1 MIIKTDKYVHG
12 YSHREEQRL
21 HDQAGT
27 LTELLHHDTGY
38 PAGSRVLEAGCG
50 VGAQTAAL
58 AESSPE
64 TRIISVDI
72 SGKSIRAA
80 EKRAG
85 ELGLTNVKFMQ
96 ADIFNLPF
104 DDASFDHLFLCFVLE
119 HLPEPVRALQVLKGK
134 LKPGGT
140 ITAIEGD
147 HGSTFFHPA
156 SDAAW
161 KTIQCLVDIQKAHG
175 GDALIGRRLYPLLE
189 EAGFH
194 DVLVSPRMVYVD
206 DSRPELVQGFTRDTF
221 VAMVKGVERDAIA
234 LEMITSEDWD
244 RGMRELE
251 APAEGRGTF
260 CYSFFKARAHR

>member
-1 MIIKTDKYVHG
+1 VVAKTDKYVHG
-12 YSHREEQRL
+12 YSPREEQRL

-27 LTELLHHDTGY
+27 LTKLLHHGTGY
-38 PAGSRVLEAGCG
+38 PAGSWVLEAGCG

-58 AESSPE
+58 SESSPGA
-64 TRIISVDI
+64 RITSVDI
-72 SGKSIRAA
+72 SEESVRAA

-96 ADIFNLPF
+96 ADIYNLPF
-104 DDASFDHLFLCFVLE
+104 DDFSFDHIFLCFVLE
-119 HLPEPVRALQVLKGK
+119 HLPDPVHALQVLKGK

-156 SDAAW
+156 SGAAW
-161 KTIQCLVDIQKAHG
+161 KTIQCLVDIQKKHG

-189 EAGFH
+189 EAGFLN
-194 DVLVSPRMVYVD
+194 VSVSPRMVYVD

-221 VAMVKGVERDAIA
+221 VAMVKGIERDAIE
-234 LEMITSEDWD
+234 LEMITPEDWD
-244 RGMRELE
+244 RGMSDLE
-251 APAEGRGTF
+251 ATAEGKGTF
-260 CYSFFKARAHR
+260 CYTFFKARAYR

>member
-1 MIIKTDKYVHG
+1 MAKKDKYVHG
-12 YSHREEQRL
+12 YSPKEEQRL
-21 HDQAGT
+21 HDQAET

-38 PAGSRVLEAGCG
+38 PAGSCVLEAGCG
-50 VGAQTAAL
+50 VGAQTSAL
-58 AESSPE
+58 AESSPNAWI
-64 TRIISVDI
+64 TSVDI
-72 SGKSIRAA
+72 SGKSVRAA

-85 ELGLTNVKFMQ
+85 ELGLTNVRFMQ

-104 DDASFDHLFLCFVLE
+104 DDATFDHIFLCFVLE

-161 KTIQCLVDIQKAHG
+161 KTIQCLVDIQKSHG
-175 GDALIGRRLYPLLE
+175 GDSLIGRRLYPLLK
-189 EAGFH
+189 EAGFL
-194 DVLVSPRMVYVD
+194 DVTVSPRMVYVD

-221 VAMVKGVERDAIA
+221 VAMVKGIESDAIA
-234 LEMITSEDWD
+234 LEMITPEDWD
-244 RGMRELE
+244 RGIRELE
-251 APAEGRGTF
+251 ATAEGKGTF
-260 CYSFFKARAHR
+260 CYTFFKARACIK